1 MKGNKII
8 KITLRELKRIISD
21 SIKELLSEQSK
32 KVIDFDLKKYFNS
45 IPINDL
51 RQQYYDLNIFKNVG
65 GFGDRFMLT
74 DEGILKE
81 ENSTT
86 LSPDETKST
95 LCKQFGFKDWQIQ
108 EVKGSNG
115 ITLMAL
121 FPKLGENKELIVDA
135 MAACGWSIGTSQIIE
150 KNDMLWNAMTFEPMQ
165 QDMISDTIRFQHRY
179 LYHWTPLANYQNI
192 MANGL
197 EPRSENDIFHYSP
210 RVHFLTDIT
219 NIIKVL
225 SIGDML
231 YSAGKNHPNN
241 GKYILLS
248 IDLLKVPN
256 LKLYYDPR
264 LEGGVYAKET
274 VPSSAISPVIGF
286 DFANKSPFSL

>member
-8 KITLRELKRIISD
+8 TITLRELKRIISD
-21 SIKELLSEQSK
+21 CIKELLSEQNTHISN
-32 KVIDFDLKKYFNS
+32 FDLKKYFNS

-51 RQQYYDLNIFKNVG
+51 RQQYYDLNLFKNVG

-74 DEGILKE
+74 AEGILKE

-95 LCKQFGFKDWQIQ
+95 LCKQFGLKDWQIK
-108 EVKGSNG
+108 EIKGSNG

-135 MAACGWSIGTSQIIE
+135 MAACGWSIGTSEIIE

-192 MANGL
+192 IANGL
-197 EPRSENDIFHYSP
+197 EPRSENDIFHYAP

-231 YSAGKNHPNN
+231 YMAGKNHPNN

-264 LEGGVYAKET
+264 MEGSVYAKET

-286 DFANKSPFSL
+286 DFANNSPFSL

>member
-1 MKGNKII
+1 MNEII
-8 KITLRELKRIISD
+8 KISFRELKRIISD
-21 SIKELLSEQSK
+21 CIKELLSEQNTRISN
-32 KVIDFDLKKYFNS
+32 FDLKKYFNS

-51 RQQYYDLNIFKNVG
+51 KQQYYDLKIFKNVG

-74 DEGILKE
+74 NDGVLKE

-86 LSPDETKST
+86 LSPYETKST
-95 LCKQFGFKDWQIQ
+95 LCKQFGFKDWQIK
-108 EVKGSNG
+108 EINGSNG

-121 FPKLGENKELIVDA
+121 FPKLEENEKLIVDA
-135 MAACGWSIGTSQIIE
+135 MAACGWSIGTSEIIE
-150 KNDMLWNAMTFEPMQ
+150 KNDMLWKAMTFEPMQ
-165 QDMISDTIRFQHRY
+165 QDMISDTIRFRY
-179 LYHWTPLANYQNI
+179 RYIYHWTPLANYQNI
-192 MANGL
+192 MAKGL
-197 EPRSENDIFHYSP
+197 EPRSENDIYHYTP

-219 NIIKVL
+219 NVLKVL

-231 YSAGKNHPNN
+231 YIANKKHQNN

-248 IDLLKVPN
+248 IDLLKVPD